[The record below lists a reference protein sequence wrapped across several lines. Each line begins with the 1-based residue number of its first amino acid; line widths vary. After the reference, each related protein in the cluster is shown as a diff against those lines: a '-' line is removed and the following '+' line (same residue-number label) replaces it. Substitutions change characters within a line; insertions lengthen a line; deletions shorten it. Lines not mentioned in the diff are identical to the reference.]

1 LGLGWVDSLV
11 IIRHSLILLRHSAI
25 SALMHHRLETL
36 IQRYPPLAG
45 CAGDIAAAYLLLEE
59 SFSAGGKLLLCGNG
73 GSAADSDHIAG
84 ELLKG
89 FGHARTL
96 PAADEAKLGLEL
108 ASNLQGALPAIPLP
122 QLAALGTAYSND
134 CDPAYVFAQL
144 VWGLGKPGDVLLAI
158 TTSGNSAN
166 VLHAADV
173 ARVKGVKVV
182 GLTGAMGGKLKA
194 KCDACICVPEKE
206 TFKVQEFHL
215 PIYHCLCLMLEET
228 FFGPGAAGS

>member
-1 LGLGWVDSLV
+1 
-11 IIRHSLILLRHSAI
+11 
-25 SALMHHRLETL
+25 MHHRLETL
-36 IQRYPPLAG
+36 IKRYPPLAG
-45 CAGDIAAAYLLLEE
+45 SAHDIATAYALLEQTYR
-59 SFSAGGKLLLCGNG
+59 AGGKLLLCGNG

-96 PAADEAKLGLEL
+96 PAADSAKLGVEL

-134 CDPAYVFAQL
+134 CDANYVFAQL
-144 VWGLGKPGDVLLAI
+144 VYGLGKPGDALLAI
-158 TTSGNSAN
+158 TTSGNSVN

-173 ARVKGVKVV
+173 ARAQGVKVI
-182 GLTGAMGGKLKA
+182 GLTGATGGKLKA
-194 KCDACICVPEKE
+194 KADACICVPEKE
-206 TFKVQEFHL
+206 TFKVQEYHL

-228 FFGPGAAGS
+228 FFGPGAAGP

>member
-1 LGLGWVDSLV
+1 MM
-11 IIRHSLILLRHSAI
+11 RHSVIFIHHSTI

-45 CAGDIAAAYLLLEE
+45 CAGDIAAAYLLLEQ
-59 SFSAGGKLLLCGNG
+59 SFRAGGKLLLCGNG
-73 GSAADSDHIAG
+73 GSASDSDHIAG

-108 ASNLQGALPAIPLP
+108 ASNLQGALPAIPLA
-122 QLAALGTAYSND
+122 QLVALGTAYSND
-134 CDPAYVFAQL
+134 CDAAYAFAQL
-144 VWGLGKPGDVLLAI
+144 VWGLGKTGDALLAI

-173 ARVKGVKVV
+173 ARVKGVKVI
-182 GLTGAMGGKLKA
+182 GLTGATGGKLKA
-194 KCDACICVPEKE
+194 KCDACIGVPETE